1 MEDIEFRLRVRVDS
15 NSPEAILL
23 NYLNSKQT
31 LYPAKDMAMI
41 ALMSFWLPLAYRDDN
56 LQAQENIGRVIR
68 DSIYRLK
75 LHLPYLEQML
85 GEEVEQEKQMA
96 LFEAKVGRQQKS
108 RSETQTQTVT
118 ANDDSS
124 SKPEIDNPKSEADSA
139 EPREWFNPLKSGSKL
154 SSRD

>member
-41 ALMSFWLPLAYRDDN
+41 ALMSFWLPLAYRDDDS
-56 LQAQENIGRVIR
+56 QAHGNIGRVIR

-96 LFEAKVGRQQKS
+96 LFEVEAGRQKS
-108 RSETQTQTVT
+108 RLEIPTQTVT
-118 ANDDSS
+118 AEDDSDS
-124 SKPEIDNPKSEADSA
+124 QTEIDNPKSEADSTK
-139 EPREWFNPLKSGSKL
+139 PREWFNPLKSGSKL